1 MAEQSKTDMDD
12 GGLDVLHS
20 LPKNV
25 VYCKSCVMS
34 NQRPATTPE
43 FSKKTTTD
51 VDYASF
57 GDDGIC
63 DACRFYEYKKT
74 INWDDRKKQ
83 LEELCERFRSKDG
96 EWDVLVPGSG
106 GKDSI
111 FVSHILKYE
120 YGMNPLTVTWAPH
133 AYTDIGAHNMRAW
146 QKSGFDN
153 ILVTPDPCAHGKLT
167 KLSFTNL
174 LNPFQPFIIGQKMLG
189 PKVALK
195 FGIKFLM
202 YGENQ
207 GERHNKFSDA
217 LIPTMD
223 PSHFTRPDNNTP
235 IYLGGVSREELANKH
250 GLSLK
255 DTHIYVPP
263 LREEVEQAGV
273 EVHHMTTYLPWATQG
288 NYYFAKENSDFQT
301 NPYGRSEGTF
311 SKYASLDDKVDGFHY
326 YSMFIKFGQARAVD
340 DACRDIRDGYLS
352 REEGV
357 ALVRK
362 FDGEFPARH
371 FEFFLEYIDLTED
384 EFWETI
390 DRNRSPHLWKKI
402 GNEWA
407 LRHPC
412 A

>member
-1 MAEQSKTDMDD
+1 MPERVDLKSSDAD
-12 GGLDVLHS
+12 LDVLHG
-20 LPKNV
+20 LPRDV
-25 VYCKSCVMS
+25 VYCRSCVMS

-43 FSKKTTTD
+43 FSKKATSD
-51 VDYASF
+51 VEYASF

-63 DACRFYEYKKT
+63 DACKFYEHKKT
-74 INWDDRKKQ
+74 IDWDDRKRQ
-83 LEELCERFRSKDG
+83 LEELCDRFRSKDG
-96 EWDVLVPGSG
+96 SWDVLVPGSG

-133 AYTDIGAHNMRAW
+133 AYTEVGTHNMQAW

-153 ILVTPDPCAHGKLT
+153 ILVTPDPNVHSKVTQLAFK
-167 KLSFTNL
+167 NL
-174 LNPFQPFIIGQKMLG
+174 LNPFQPFIIGQKMLA
-189 PKVALK
+189 PKMALK
-195 FGIKFLM
+195 FDIKFLM

-223 PSHFTRPDNNTP
+223 PSHFTRTDDDAI
-235 IYLGGVSREELANKH
+235 IYLGGVDRQTLAEKH
-250 GLSLK
+250 GLSMN
-255 DTHIYVPP
+255 DTHVYLPA
-263 LREEVEQAGV
+263 LREEVDQAGL
-273 EVHHMTTYLPWATQG
+273 EVHHMTTYVPWATQR
-288 NYYFAKENSDFQT
+288 NFYFAKEHTDFQT

-311 SKYASLDDKVDGFHY
+311 SKYASLDDKLDGFHY
-326 YSMFIKFGQARAVD
+326 FTMFIKFGQARAVD

-352 REEGV
+352 RKEGV

-371 FEFFLEYIDLTED
+371 FEFFLDYIDITKD
-384 EFWETI
+384 EFWEVI
-390 DRNRSPHLWKKI
+390 DRNRSPHLWENND
-402 GNEWA
+402 NEWA

-412 A
+412 L